1 MACRLRFC
9 VVVLCCAWVMSTHRE
24 TVKCAGDKAANQAG
38 CCLIPSIK
46 RCDPYPLLLPRP
58 CLHRWQ
64 VRSGEPVENADLLR
78 FAQLFNDELTLD
90 NLERVQL
97 VSMCQVRWA

>member
-1 MACRLRFC
+1 M
-9 VVVLCCAWVMSTHRE
+9 TH
-24 TVKCAGDKAANQAG
+24 
-38 CCLIPSIK
+38 I
-46 RCDPYPLLLPRP
+46 YPHLLLPRT
-58 CLHRWQ
+58 CLHRLQ

-97 VSMCQVRWA
+97 VSMCQVRWTWSS